1 MKFKEQ
7 LRHKV
12 AFLASAAEIAVSILV
27 LAAVFATGIR
37 VAGELTGIL
46 TDPDASGAFNSF
58 LGHAFNL
65 VIGLEFIK
73 MMSKHTPGSAIE
85 VLLFAIARQ
94 MIVEHTTP
102 FENFLTVV
110 TIAGLFAI
118 RKFLFVPSF
127 GSHTPDGHEVAPDV
141 RPEREK

>member
-1 MKFKEQ
+1 
-7 LRHKV
+7 
-12 AFLASAAEIAVSILV
+12 
-27 LAAVFATGIR
+27 
-37 VAGELTGIL
+37 
-46 TDPDASGAFNSF
+46 
-58 LGHAFNL
+58 
-65 VIGLEFIK
+65 
-73 MMSKHTPGSAIE
+73 MMAKHTPGSAIE

-127 GSHTPDGHEVAPDV
+127 GSHTPDG
-141 RPEREK
+141 RELNDEKISK